1 MNSPIPLSRRR
12 ADWIILAFFL
22 INVLFITYVV
32 DLEQLVISD
41 PSHFTYPAWPPAVA
55 VDADAVHN
63 YGRTFDPVLIAR
75 PAWWKV
81 LIWIDV
87 LFFGPFYVVAIYA
100 FWNGKEWIRIPS
112 IIYAAALITD
122 VLVILGEELY
132 GVHATPH
139 PEVVLVVNAPWLLV
153 PIFILVR
160 MGTRLHPFTA
170 VEPAASA
177 PPVTAGTF
185 NRQAEPSVD

>member
-12 ADWIILAFFL
+12 ADWVILAFFL
-22 INVLFITYVV
+22 INILFITYVV

-41 PSHFTYPAWPPAVA
+41 PSHFTYPAWPPAFA
-55 VDADAVHN
+55 IDAIHN
-63 YGRTFDPVLIAR
+63 YGRTYDPVLIAR

-81 LIWIDV
+81 LIAIDV
-87 LFFGPFYVVAIYA
+87 FFFGPFYVVAIYA
-100 FWNGKEWIRIPS
+100 FWKGKEWIRIPS

-122 VLVILGEELY
+122 VMVILDEELY

-139 PEVVLVVNAPWLLV
+139 PEVVLALNAPWLLV

-160 MGTRLHPFTA
+160 MGTRLHPFTT
-170 VEPAASA
+170 VQPVPDNPSVAA
-177 PPVTAGTF
+177 TTF
-185 NRQAEPSVD
+185 NVLPEP